1 MLCTHHLSTERIRLF
16 LGILFLTAITNSSF
30 GQQSTLNLKKDT
42 VVVES
47 DDRYAVTT
55 NKFWDNWFIGAGA
68 GAQIYFSDHNR
79 QMKFGDRLSPAY
91 QFNIGKWFTP
101 GIGVRAGVS
110 GLTVYGVTQ
119 NKSHSTGE
127 IYDASKS
134 LEKQE
139 FDFYHLHGDVLF
151 NLTNIFAGYKENRFY
166 SISPYAGLGWMQVV
180 DDPKAKEVSANVGLY
195 NAFRLGRAVDL
206 TLDFRGS
213 LVNDRLDGE
222 EGGRMQEG
230 LLSTTLGLV
239 YKFNKREWRRPS
251 TTTISYDEAALNAI
265 QNRINT
271 LETDNETLRKQL
283 ADAKTKTV
291 TDVKVE
297 NRILAA
303 PILVTF
309 PINKST
315 VSNEARV
322 NLGFF
327 AKVINEGSSS
337 VVYKVTGYADKGTGT
352 PRINDRLSKARA
364 EAIYKVLVKEFG
376 VSESQLEVSH
386 EGGVDNMFYNDPR
399 LSRAVITIAK

>member
-1 MLCTHHLSTERIRLF
+1 MLCKLHLSRERNRLF
-16 LGILFLTAITNSSF
+16 LGILFLIAMINYSF
-30 GQQSTLNLKKDT
+30 GQQSSLILKKDT
-42 VVVES
+42 VIVES
-47 DDRYAVTT
+47 ADKYVVNT
-55 NKFWDNWFIGAGA
+55 NKFWDNWFVGAGA
-68 GAQIYFSDHNR
+68 GAQIYFSDHNL

-91 QFNIGKWFTP
+91 QFYVGKWFTP

-110 GLTVYGVTQ
+110 GLTIFGLTQ

-127 IYDASKS
+127 IYDASQS

-151 NLTNIFAGYKENRFY
+151 NLNNIFSGYKKDRFY
-166 SISPYAGLGWMQVV
+166 SISPYVGLGWMQVT
-180 DDPKAKEVSANVGLY
+180 DEPTAKEVSANIGLF
-195 NAFRLGRAVDL
+195 NAFRLGKMLDL

-213 LVNDRLDGE
+213 MVNDRLDGE

-230 LLSTTLGLV
+230 LLSTTFGLV
-239 YKFNKREWRRPS
+239 YKFKKREWQRPT
-251 TTTISYDEAALNAI
+251 TTTISYDEAAFKAI
-265 QNRINT
+265 QNRINA
-271 LETDNETLRKQL
+271 LETDNEALRKQL
-283 ADAKTKTV
+283 ANAKTETV
-291 TDVKVE
+291 TEVKVE
-297 NRILAA
+297 NKVLAA
-303 PILVTF
+303 PILITF

-327 AKVINEGSSS
+327 AKVIKEGSSS

-364 EAIYKVLVKEFG
+364 EAIYKVLVTEFG